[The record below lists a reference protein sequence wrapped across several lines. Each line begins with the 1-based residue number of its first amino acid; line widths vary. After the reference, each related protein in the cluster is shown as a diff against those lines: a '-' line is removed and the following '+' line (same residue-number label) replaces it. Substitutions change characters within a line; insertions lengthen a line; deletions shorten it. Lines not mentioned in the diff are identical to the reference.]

1 MIMRAV
7 VHRKYGGPEVLG
19 VEQVDPPKPG
29 ATDLLVK
36 VRASTVNRTDTGF
49 RTAKPVIV
57 RPFSGWLRPRHQT
70 LGSEFAGEVVAVGE
84 AVTRF
89 AIGDR
94 VFGST
99 ADDFGTHAELVRVKE
114 TNPVAIIPAGL
125 TFEEAA
131 SVTDGALLALNGWR
145 GAGLDVG
152 KGAGKRVVVYGASG
166 SIGTAAVQLA
176 KYFGAHVTAVCAT
189 PNVELVRSL
198 GADEVVDYLRDDFTK
213 NGQQYDIIFDSVGK
227 HLFRRCRRSLTAKG
241 IFMGTDLAFMCQNPI
256 LALVTKP
263 SRGRK
268 VVFPIPK
275 FRQADVEMLKRMLE
289 DGHLRPVV
297 DRTYPLDQI
306 VEATRYV
313 DTQMKVG
320 NVVLTITHP

>member
-1 MIMRAV
+1 MRAA
-7 VHRKYGGPEVLG
+7 VHRKYGGPEVLS
-19 VEQVDPPKPG
+19 VEQVDPPSP
-29 ATDLLVK
+29 AADQLLVK
-36 VRASTVNRTDTGF
+36 VHAATVNRTDTGF
-49 RTAKPVIV
+49 RTAKPIIV
-57 RPFSGWLRPRHQT
+57 RPFSGLLRPRHHT
-70 LGSEFAGEVVAVGE
+70 LGSEFAGEVMAVGS

-89 AIGDR
+89 AVGDR

-99 ADDFGTHAELVRVKE
+99 ADNFGTHAEFVCVKE
-114 TNPVAIIPAGL
+114 TNPVATIPEAMS
-125 TFEEAA
+125 FEQAA
-131 SVTDGALLALNGWR
+131 SVTDGALLALNCWR

-152 KGAGKRVVVYGASG
+152 KGEGKRVLVYGASG

-198 GADEVVDYLRDDFTK
+198 GADEVIDYLVDDFTK
-213 NGQQYDIIFDSVGK
+213 NGQQYDIVFDSVGK

-241 IFMGTDLAFMCQNPI
+241 VFMGTDLAFLCQNPI

-275 FRQADVEMLKRMLE
+275 FRQADVEMLKAMLE
-289 DGHLRPVV
+289 AGHLRPVV
-297 DRTYPLDQI
+297 DRAYRLEQI

-320 NVVLTITHP
+320 NVVITIA